1 MKINT
6 LKINLKLCAFLLLA
20 TTFIVGC
27 KKDDEVVLD
36 NVAFAN
42 IQVNSSQEVP
52 TNTSSAS
59 GTSNISYEKNFN
71 TLT

>member
-6 LKINLKLCAFLLLA
+6 LQINLNFCAFLLLA
-20 TTFIVGC
+20 TTFIAGC
-27 KKDDEVVLD
+27 KKDDEVAVD
-36 NVAFAN
+36 NVTFAN
-42 IQVNSSQEVP
+42 VQVNSNQEVP
-52 TNTSSAS
+52 TNTSSTT